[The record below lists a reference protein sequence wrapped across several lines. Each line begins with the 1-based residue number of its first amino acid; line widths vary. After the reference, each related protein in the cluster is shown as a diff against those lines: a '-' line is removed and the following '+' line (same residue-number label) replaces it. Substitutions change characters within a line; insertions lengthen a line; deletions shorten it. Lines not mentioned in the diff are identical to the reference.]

1 MSKINLKQGDCLKL
15 MKKIPDK
22 SIDMILADLPYGT
35 TQCKWDTVIDFN
47 KLWEQYNRII
57 KPNAAIVLFGTEPFT
72 SQLVGSNLRGYREH
86 LTWIKHR
93 ASNFANAKYM
103 HMKYTEDIIV
113 FGYHKPT
120 FNRQMQP
127 RTASR
132 VEEGQHSNSKQWN
145 KPSEVSFATKY
156 EGQSWRKYDPKLKNP
171 TDYLKF
177 PGVVSNSKE
186 RTKHPT
192 QKPVKLLEYLIKTYT
207 NKGELVLDNTMGSG
221 STGVAAVNLN
231 RDFIGYELEQDYFDI
246 ATDRINK
253 AIKDHE

>member
-1 MSKINLKQGDCLKL
+1 MIDLKKGDCLKL
-15 MKKIPDK
+15 MKEIPDK

-72 SQLVGSNLRGYREH
+72 SQLVGSNLGGYREH

-93 ASNFANAKYM
+93 ASNFANANYM

-120 FNRQMQP
+120 FNKQMQP
-127 RTASR
+127 RLSPRIEQMHKTRWVNKNLTA
-132 VEEGQHSNSKQWN
+132 N
-145 KPSEVSFATKY
+145 SEVAFMGKRMPFDSKV
-156 EGQSWRKYDPKLKNP
+156 YDAKLKNP
-171 TDYLKF
+171 TDYIEI
-177 PGVVSNSKE
+177 PAVVNNSHE
-186 RTKHPT
+186 YNKHPT
-192 QKPVKLLEYLIKTYT
+192 QKPVKLLEYLIKTYSNENDT
-207 NKGELVLDNTMGSG
+207 VLDNTMGSG

-246 ATDRINK
+246 ATKRIDE
-253 AIKDHE
+253 AIEGHA